1 MRYVII
7 GNSAAAVGCITGIR
21 SIDRVSSITIMSD
34 ELYHTYSRPL
44 ISYWLQGKVT
54 DENMYY
60 RGLNFYENNCC
71 KTIFGKKAVK
81 IDTKSKEVVL
91 DDKTRI
97 GYDMLLVA
105 SGSSPFV
112 PPVDG
117 LEGRKN
123 IYTFM
128 TWQSVKDIKAA
139 IKKKSRVII
148 LGAGLIGLK
157 AAEGL
162 HNTCEDITVVDLADR
177 VLPSILDADG
187 ASLVQKHIEGEGIK
201 IILNDAAAKVTDN
214 TLILKSGKELS
225 YDMLIVAVGVRPN
238 TSLVKDAG
246 GAVNRGITTD
256 EGQRTSISGI
266 FAAGD
271 CVESYDISSG
281 QPKILALLPNAYMQG
296 EVAGINM
303 AGGDAKFDKA
313 LPMNA
318 IGFFGL
324 HMITAGSMDGE
335 TLLDKKEGGYKKMV
349 FADGRL
355 KGFILIGDIDRAGI
369 YTSLIRDKV
378 PVESVDRKLLV
389 TKPQLLI
396 FDKETRNRKLNGG
409 VQ

>member
-21 SIDRVSSITIMSD
+21 SIDRDSSITIMSD